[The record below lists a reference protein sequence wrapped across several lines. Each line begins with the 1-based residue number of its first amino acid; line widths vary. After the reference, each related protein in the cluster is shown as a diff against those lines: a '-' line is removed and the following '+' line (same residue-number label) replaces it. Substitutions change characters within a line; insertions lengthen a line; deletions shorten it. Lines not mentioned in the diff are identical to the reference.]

1 MNTPPS
7 KNTAINQ
14 DRSPNGD
21 RNLSCKSLFLKWL
34 VVDGPPLA
42 GVLLVAA
49 LLRIGLALMVDYLA
63 ARRGSRCLFGD
74 TEIYW
79 QYGVAIAE
87 GRPYV
92 IYQWEVPHFALRT
105 PGYPVWL
112 ALFIKVLGTSTIWIR
127 LGQAGLGTLAV
138 WWIYKLAKHL
148 GFTESTSRW
157 SAVLLAIDPFQ
168 AIQSGFL
175 LTEALFAPLLMLF
188 LVRWVATLGDEHSD
202 RPLLNHG
209 LSNFSV
215 GVCQAVLALIR
226 PAWGPFLV
234 VVLIVNSFYQLRLRQ
249 ISLRRA
255 ALMNLLLIAGWFVVV
270 LPWVVRNEQV
280 IGRAAIGGT
289 WGGASLYDGVRPGA
303 DGSSVMSFVASDEFR
318 HLTETEQDDRWKSL
332 SWQEIRTNPERIARL
347 AIAKQARFWSA
358 WPLEQSANRWWLKL
372 ACGLVVWPVWLAGI
386 VGLVSVPRKKRL
398 SWAIFL
404 CLPLLFTAM
413 EHTLFVGSSRYR
425 VAVFG
430 PVLILSA
437 EGVVYLLTRL
447 QVFGLQLKS
456 FADEPQ
462 NP

>member
-1 MNTPPS
+1 
-7 KNTAINQ
+7 
-14 DRSPNGD
+14 
-21 RNLSCKSLFLKWL
+21 
-34 VVDGPPLA
+34 
-42 GVLLVAA
+42 
-49 LLRIGLALMVDYLA
+49 
-63 ARRGSRCLFGD
+63 
-74 TEIYW
+74 
-79 QYGVAIAE
+79 
-87 GRPYV
+87 
-92 IYQWEVPHFALRT
+92 
-105 PGYPVWL
+105 
-112 ALFIKVLGTSTIWIR
+112 
-127 LGQAGLGTLAV
+127 
-138 WWIYKLAKHL
+138 
-148 GFTESTSRW
+148 
-157 SAVLLAIDPFQ
+157 
-168 AIQSGFL
+168 
-175 LTEALFAPLLMLF
+175 
-188 LVRWVATLGDEHSD
+188 
-202 RPLLNHG
+202 
-209 LSNFSV
+209 
-215 GVCQAVLALIR
+215 
-226 PAWGPFLV
+226 
-234 VVLIVNSFYQLRLRQ
+234 
-249 ISLRRA
+249 
-255 ALMNLLLIAGWFVVV
+255 
-270 LPWVVRNEQV
+270 
-280 IGRAAIGGT
+280 
-289 WGGASLYDGVRPGA
+289 
-303 DGSSVMSFVASDEFR
+303 MSFVASDEFR